1 MKPIHFV
8 LPVILLS
15 LSISERAEA
24 MGRAQSLGTIQAESA
39 VPKEQTQKL
48 RQDFEWL
55 NTLGS
60 RTAPEEMTRVM
71 GLQEVSAPALSS
83 WLNERV
89 NYVLA
94 EDYEL
99 SLMNIRPYFFKDFE
113 FPRTELPEI
122 ERPEEANFDPLLD
135 PARMYPEGLQSFVG
149 SEPAPQGKVV
159 MANLGAALYVAGKA
173 SGLLLSSKIRGIG
186 RVPVTSPRVGI
197 IQVGEG
203 LFYDGYFGEEF
214 GPESPVRRAF
224 RLDTFFHEARHSD
237 GNGKSL
243 GFLHALCPAGH
254 DYEGQGACDRSTNGP
269 YTVGALV
276 SEELSVNCTEC
287 SEGEREAIRLIGL
300 ESRSRIIPQKDGSPA
315 IDWDG
320 THEGSFTPKKA
331 RRKN

>member
-1 MKPIHFV
+1 MKTVTRVVP
-8 LPVILLS
+8 LILLS
-15 LSISERAEA
+15 LTVSERAEA
-24 MGRAQSLGTIQAESA
+24 MGRAQSLGAIQAESA
-39 VPKEQTQKL
+39 VPKEQTQTL

-71 GLQEVSAPALSS
+71 GLQEVSAPVLSS

-99 SLMNIRPYFFKDFE
+99 SLMNIRPYLFKDFE
-113 FPRTELPEI
+113 FPRTELPDI
-122 ERPEEANFDPLLD
+122 EL
-135 PARMYPEGLQSFVG
+135 PEGLQSFVG
-149 SEPAPQGKVV
+149 SEPARQGKVV

-173 SGLLLSSKIRGIG
+173 SDLLLSSKIRGIG

-300 ESRSRIIPQKDGSPA
+300 ESRTRIIPQKDGSPA
-315 IDWDG
+315 IDWDD
-320 THEGSFTPKKA
+320 THEGSFTPKA